1 MTASLHRVK
10 VIKYGPMNR
19 LIKIAVGSLLFFTT
33 SLAIACDYPAR
44 PSIPDGATATKD
56 DLLAAKANVQDF
68 IAKVD
73 EYLTCIETAET
84 AAVAELDN
92 PSQEEL
98 QRRDNMLNKK
108 FDAANEEKVLVGE
121 QFNQQ
126 IRAYNAKVKAD
137 QQ

>member
-1 MTASLHRVK
+1 M
-10 VIKYGPMNR
+10 IKYGTMKT
-19 LIKIAVGSLLFFTT
+19 LIKISVGSLLFLAS
-33 SLAIACDYPAR
+33 SLALACDYPQR
-44 PSIPDGATATKD
+44 PTIPDGATASKD
-56 DLLAAKANVQDF
+56 DLLAAKASVQEF

-84 AAVAELDN
+84 AAVADLDN

-98 QRRDNMLNKK
+98 QRRDDMLNKK

-126 IRAYNAKVKAD
+126 IRAYNAKIKAD
-137 QQ
+137 AE

>member
-1 MTASLHRVK
+1 M
-10 VIKYGPMNR
+10 
-19 LIKIAVGSLLFFTT
+19 IKIAIGSLLFLAS
-33 SLAIACDYPAR
+33 SLALACDYPER
-44 PSIPDGATATKD
+44 PAIPDGATASKE
-56 DLLAAKANVQDF
+56 DLLAAKANVQEF

-84 AAVAELDN
+84 SAVAELDN

-98 QRRDNMLNKK
+98 QRRDEMLNKK
-108 FDAANEEKVLVGE
+108 FAAANDEKVLLGE

-137 QQ
+137 SE